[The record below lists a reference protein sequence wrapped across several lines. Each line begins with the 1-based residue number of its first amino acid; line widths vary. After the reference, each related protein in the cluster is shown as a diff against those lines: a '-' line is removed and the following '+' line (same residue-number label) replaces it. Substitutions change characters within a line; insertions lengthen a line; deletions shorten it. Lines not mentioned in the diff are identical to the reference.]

1 MSVFSKIKDAI
12 LGNNSTSATDGE
24 VISAQGL
31 IDQVFEHFK
40 YRLVDSST
48 TMSLLFPTS
57 FLIWLH
63 PDDFKAREQEFPT
76 RAKDIKKQCMI
87 EVRNQIKSHPLWQ
100 DYVPHSKYWKI
111 QFMEWNPDYVTAD
124 GKSGSNV
131 VVRGRVTVTSDL
143 YAQDDVASPANA
155 VIAGSCNS
163 SGRIITTFSNTKGT
177 TTPQNLALN
186 PEAFKDVTALSQ
198 NAFRVEFLRSEL
210 SDAIPR
216 PTQQSAPQ
224 PAPHQTPQP
233 APQPEPARPSR
244 GFVARD
250 RKKEP
255 VSATLQ
261 IYDSYFVK
269 DGQKTDRLTIGTK
282 SVQITGPN
290 ANGGNP
296 DIDVIR
302 IDDDSI
308 MNPHINIRFEAAN
321 QRYLISAVGDTKLN
335 QKRMVKDENNW
346 LELPTNSTI
355 LLNDYI
361 QINFNLNYA

>member
-1 MSVFSKIKDAI
+1 MSVLDKIKVAI
-12 LGNNSTSATDGE
+12 LGEKSTSTHDGD

-31 IDQVFEHFK
+31 VDQVFEHFK
-40 YRLVDSST
+40 YRLNDSST
-48 TMSLLFPTS
+48 KMSLLFPTS
-57 FLIWLH
+57 FLIWLQ
-63 PDDFKAREQEFPT
+63 PDDFKARQQEFPA

-87 EVRNQIKSHPLWQ
+87 EVRDQLKRNPLWQ

-111 QFMEWNPDYVTAD
+111 QFMEWKPDYVSAD
-124 GKSGSNV
+124 GKSVENV

-155 VIAGSCNS
+155 VIANS
-163 SGRIITTFSNTKGT
+163 GNGSGRIITTFSNTKGT

-186 PEAFKDVTALSQ
+186 PEAFKDVTALSN

-210 SDAIPR
+210 DDAIPR
-216 PTQQSAPQ
+216 PTPQQASQQAP
-224 PAPHQTPQP
+224 PQ

-244 GFVARD
+244 RFVAHD
-250 RKKEP
+250 KKKEP

-261 IYDSYFVK
+261 IYDNYFVK

-282 SVQITGPN
+282 TVQITGPN
-290 ANGGNP
+290 SNGGNP
-296 DIDVIR
+296 GIEVIR

-335 QKRMVKDENNW
+335 QKTMVKDENNW
-346 LELPTNSTI
+346 SELPTNSTI
-355 LLNDYI
+355 LLNDDI